1 MEEFKFFFQ
10 IGMIKNYARQIE
22 RFPKKAKLSRKL
34 LTDICVGNEKIVLK
48 IAPVYLQAPEFIWNY
63 LDKSRSALSK
73 IAWRK
78 LLPTPTSLLSL
89 TPRTKTPERLP
100 GTE

>member
-22 RFPKKAKLSRKL
+22 RFPRKAKLRRKF

-48 IAPVYLQAPEFIWNY
+48 IASVYL
-63 LDKSRSALSK
+63 
-73 IAWRK
+73 
-78 LLPTPTSLLSL
+78 
-89 TPRTKTPERLP
+89 
-100 GTE
+100 

>member
-22 RFPKKAKLSRKL
+22 SFPRKAKLSRKF

-48 IAPVYLQAPEFIWNY
+48 IASVYL
-63 LDKSRSALSK
+63 
-73 IAWRK
+73 
-78 LLPTPTSLLSL
+78 
-89 TPRTKTPERLP
+89 
-100 GTE
+100 